1 MPAPARIEI
10 PAFPA
15 GKRIALTTSWDD
27 GTVHDRRIVESFNQ
41 WGLKG
46 TFNLNSGAFGR
57 QHSAGNRYIEAAEV
71 ATLYAGHE
79 VAIHTVTHPF
89 LDRLDPS
96 QIASEVLGDRKALE
110 DLVGYPVR
118 GMAYPFGTYNA
129 QVIQILRSLGIV
141 YSRTVENRDNPW
153 PAPEPLA
160 WAATAHQFNET
171 PLSIGE
177 RFLKWYENPHAQGL
191 YFIWGHSYEFN
202 TEDPKRNWS
211 NLARLFQPLAGKPDV
226 WYCTNIQ
233 LFDYEEARQRL
244 VIAANRASAF
254 NPSALS
260 VTLKADDRLLT
271 IPPGTTVPLTT

>member
-1 MPAPARIEI
+1 MPVPNRIEI

-46 TFNLNSGAFGR
+46 TFNLNSGQFGR
-57 QHSAGNRYIEAAEV
+57 QHSPGNRYIQAAEV
-71 ATLYAGHE
+71 ADLYAGHE
-79 VAIHTVTHPF
+79 VAIHTVTHPC

-96 QIASEVLGDRKALE
+96 QIATEVLDDRKALE

-160 WAATAHQFNET
+160 WAATAHQFSES
-171 PLSIGE
+171 PLAIGE

-211 NLARLFQPLAGKPDV
+211 NLQRLFQPLAGKPDV

-233 LFDYEEARQRL
+233 LFDYEEARKRL
-244 VIAANRASAF
+244 VIAANRGSAF
-254 NPSALS
+254 NPSALA

-271 IPPGTTVPLTT
+271 IPPGTTVALTT